1 MIKIVNKDRYKIDKS
16 LTEKQF
22 FALSELKR
30 HNKMELKNLST
41 QLHVSTS
48 SLCILLN
55 KLVEK
60 KYVYREEDK
69 RDRRNTFYGI
79 TKEGLEV
86 FDEQVMKFVDVI
98 DEKIDKLSKKIEQY
112 TTDEYLVSVV
122 AKHYDILK
130 YLRFDKDNKSM
141 KADYKYENRTR
152 TEGKNKKKNPRKY
165 VATAIEAMIGAIYM
179 EENGN
184 NIKKISDLST
194 KCWINFN

>member
-1 MIKIVNKDRYKIDKS
+1 MNNKEISISILNNIDSFYNLIKIVNKDRYKIDKS

-79 TKEGLEV
+79 TKEGLEL

-98 DEKIDKLSKKIEQY
+98 DEKIDKEKNTSITVFQL
-112 TTDEYLVSVV
+112 DWGV
-122 AKHYDILK
+122 
-130 YLRFDKDNKSM
+130 FDFFISYG
-141 KADYKYENRTR
+141 KACAGRT
-152 TEGKNKKKNPRKY
+152 G
-165 VATAIEAMIGAIYM
+165 
-179 EENGN
+179 
-184 NIKKISDLST
+184 L
-194 KCWINFN
+194 FL

>member
-1 MIKIVNKDRYKIDKS
+1 MNNKEISISILNNIDSFYNLIKIVNKDRYKIDKS

-79 TKEGLEV
+79 TKE
-86 FDEQVMKFVDVI
+86 DVI
-98 DEKIDKLSKKIEQY
+98 DEKIDKLSME
-112 TTDEYLVSVV
+112 D
-122 AKHYDILK
+122 KHKLLICMNDIG
-130 YLRFDKDNKSM
+130 
-141 KADYKYENRTR
+141 EII
-152 TEGKNKKKNPRKY
+152 GK
-165 VATAIEAMIGAIYM
+165 MI
-179 EENGN
+179 
-184 NIKKISDLST
+184 
-194 KCWINFN
+194 

>member
-1 MIKIVNKDRYKIDKS
+1 MNNKEISISILNNIDSFYNLIKIVNKDRYKIDKS

-30 HNKMELKNLST
+30 HNKMELKHLST

-98 DEKIDKLSKKIEQY
+98 DEKIDKLSME
-112 TTDEYLVSVV
+112 D
-122 AKHYDILK
+122 KHKLLICMNDIG
-130 YLRFDKDNKSM
+130 
-141 KADYKYENRTR
+141 EII
-152 TEGKNKKKNPRKY
+152 GK
-165 VATAIEAMIGAIYM
+165 MI
-179 EENGN
+179 
-184 NIKKISDLST
+184 
-194 KCWINFN
+194 

>member
-1 MIKIVNKDRYKIDKS
+1 MNNKEISISILNNIDSFYNLIKIVNKDRYKIDKS

-22 FALSELKR
+22 FALSELK
-30 HNKMELKNLST
+30 ST

-98 DEKIDKLSKKIEQY
+98 DEKIDKLSME
-112 TTDEYLVSVV
+112 D
-122 AKHYDILK
+122 KHKLLICMNDIGK
-130 YLRFDKDNKSM
+130 Y
-141 KADYKYENRTR
+141 
-152 TEGKNKKKNPRKY
+152 RK
-165 VATAIEAMIGAIYM
+165 
-179 EENGN
+179 
-184 NIKKISDLST
+184 
-194 KCWINFN
+194 